1 MIHWIR
7 RWAPKSIRHKLIIA
21 SITCIVVPAV
31 FTLLI
36 YNSLT
41 QEAVKQQALA
51 NAEDSLQLVNKSVSN
66 LFDNMLKTVNY
77 IQVNSGMTTYFKQ
90 VVSGHMDGSPY
101 TKFMEANRILEQLDS
116 LTVGGVKS
124 YVTVLL
130 TNGSYYMNYPVSDYN
145 PVDIVNESWFNHL
158 QELTGLQSYWI
169 GAEPTSFKYDKFDH
183 PYQVSVARTLRL
195 ANSEIYGYVV
205 VTVMEDQISSIL
217 GSLSAG
223 SEIQLVDDAGV
234 IVSKLNDKEIG
245 TKFTYLD
252 QSNLNESSSMIKVNN
267 NNYLLSQQ
275 QISYAGWSL
284 VLLQPYN
291 EATVNISSIFN
302 RVFIFQISSFVVFLV
317 LLIAL
322 VRAFTKPLVRLGKV
336 TSAVQRGNLQL
347 RSGVRGNDEIGH
359 LGIMFDQMLNVV
371 QEMITEVSDTQARKR
386 KAELKMLQAQINP
399 HFLFNVLN
407 SIRMKVMKRGDP
419 ESAQMIG
426 SLSMLLRMTISRE
439 EDEIHLHEEVDLVTH
454 YMALMN
460 MRQKEEVKI
469 ELNIAPEAFLIKVPR
484 LFLQPIVENAMIHGL
499 NQQAGTIRISATM
512 DQQNLILTVEDN
524 GMGMD
529 SIALARLVDKL
540 TVVESEVL
548 NKGEAVGSFSGMG
561 LQNVVERMR
570 ILFGQEFEITI
581 QSKGGVG
588 TVIEMM
594 IPQRGGERDV

>member
-1 MIHWIR
+1 MFHWIR
-7 RWAPKSIRHKLIIA
+7 RWAPKSIRHKLILA

-41 QEAVKQQALA
+41 QEAVKQQALT

-66 LFDNMLKTVNY
+66 LLDNMLKTVNY
-77 IQVNSGMTTYFKQ
+77 IQVNSGMTSYFKQ
-90 VVSGHMDGSPY
+90 IVSGHMDGSPY
-101 TKFMEANRILEQLDS
+101 TKFMEANRILEQLES
-116 LTVGGVKS
+116 LTLGGVTS

-130 TNGSYYMNYPVSDYN
+130 TNGSYYMNYTVSDYN

-169 GAEPTSFKYDKFDH
+169 GAEPTAFKYDKFDH
-183 PYQVSVARTLRL
+183 PYQISVARTLRL

-217 GSLSAG
+217 GSRSPG
-223 SEIQLVDDAGV
+223 SEIQLVDDTGV
-234 IVSKLNDKEIG
+234 VVSNPNPKEIG

-252 QSNLNESSSMIKVNN
+252 QSNLKKSSSMIKVNN

-275 QISYAGWSL
+275 QISYSGWSL

-302 RVFIFQISSFVVFLV
+302 RVFIFQISSFIVFLV

-419 ESAQMIG
+419 ESAQMIS
-426 SLSMLLRMTISRE
+426 SLSILLRMTISRE

-454 YMALMN
+454 YMNLMN

-499 NQQAGTIRISATM
+499 NQQAGTIRITATM
-512 DQQNLILTVEDN
+512 DQHNLILTVEDD

-529 SIALARLVDKL
+529 SSTLDHLINKLV
-540 TVVESEVL
+540 VVESEL
-548 NKGEAVGSFSGMG
+548 LTKGEAVGSFSGMG
-561 LQNVVERMR
+561 LENVVERMR

-581 QSKGGVG
+581 QSKERVG
-588 TVIEMM
+588 TVIEMV